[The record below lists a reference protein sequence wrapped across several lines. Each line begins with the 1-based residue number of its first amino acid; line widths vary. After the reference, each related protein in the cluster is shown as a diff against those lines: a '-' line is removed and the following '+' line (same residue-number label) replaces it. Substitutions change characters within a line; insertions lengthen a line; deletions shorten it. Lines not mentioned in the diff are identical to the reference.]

1 MKTNP
6 DSDLSRESLDFCWY
20 RWGPHSISLDFELI
34 STLRA
39 RSLAGTQVMFAAGFV
54 LSAVEDLQVSDLTNS
69 KKFRP
74 IKLSGGELVELR
86 LDAGLPRELGLI
98 RIYCRF
104 LQEKIL
110 LIGLALSLKKV
121 VGTRTEIRYSQNLE
135 IARAMERLRVARQEN
150 FAQCLELRIKNE

>member
-1 MKTNP
+1 
-6 DSDLSRESLDFCWY
+6 
-20 RWGPHSISLDFELI
+20 
-34 STLRA
+34 
-39 RSLAGTQVMFAAGFV
+39 MFAAGFV
-54 LSAVEDLQVSDLTNS
+54 LSAVENLQVSDLTNS

-98 RIYCRF
+98 RIYCWF

-110 LIGLALSLKKV
+110 LIGLALSLKRV
-121 VGTRTEIRYSQNLE
+121 VGTRAEIRYAQNLE

-150 FAQCLELRIKNE
+150 FAQCLELRINNE

>member
-6 DSDLSRESLDFCWY
+6 DSDHLREPLDFCWY
-20 RWGPHSISLDFELI
+20 RWSPRSSSLALELI
-34 STLRA
+34 STLEA
-39 RSLAGTQVMFAAGFV
+39 RSLVWNQVMFAAGFV

-86 LDAGLPRELGLI
+86 LNSGLPRELGLI
-98 RIYCRF
+98 RIYCQF

-110 LIGLALSLKKV
+110 LIGLALSFKKV
-121 VGTRTEIRYSQNLE
+121 VGTRAEIRVWQNLE
-135 IARAMERLRVARQEN
+135 IARAMERLKLARQEN
-150 FAQCLELRIKNE
+150 FAKCLELRSDNE

>member
-1 MKTNP
+1 METNP
-6 DSDLSRESLDFCWY
+6 ASDLSRESLDFCWY
-20 RWGPHSISLDFELI
+20 RWGTHSSSLDLELI

-69 KKFRP
+69 KKSRP
-74 IKLSGGELVELR
+74 IKLSDGELVELR
-86 LDAGLPRELGLI
+86 IDAGLPRELGLV

-110 LIGLALSLKKV
+110 LIGLALSLAKI
-121 VGTRTEIRYSQNLE
+121 VGTKAEIRYWQNLE
-135 IARAMERLRVARQEN
+135 IARAMERLKVASREN
-150 FAQCLELRIKNE
+150 FVQCLELRNNNE